1 MLQAGACPPR
11 GGSGHDEATAVA
23 LDASGNVFVAGLT
36 ASTDL
41 AAGQAGPPG
50 GDTDVFVAKLDPT
63 AQTLPCV
70 TYFGGSSAD
79 EVRGLVKRE
88 FMGFVIVK

>member
-1 MLQAGACPPR
+1 MCAARRQRPR
-11 GGSGHDEATAVA
+11 RGDRGRARRQRQR
-23 LDASGNVFVAGLT
+23 LRRGLT

-50 GDTDVFVAKLDPT
+50 GDTDVFVARFDPT